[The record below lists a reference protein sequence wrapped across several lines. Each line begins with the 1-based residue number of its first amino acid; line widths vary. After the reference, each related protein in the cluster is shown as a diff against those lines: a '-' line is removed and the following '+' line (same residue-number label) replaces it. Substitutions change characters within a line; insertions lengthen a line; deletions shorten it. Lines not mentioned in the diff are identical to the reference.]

1 MDFIS
6 CDWGT
11 THFRLRWSDN
21 SGNREI
27 QTDEGAARLAAR
39 GGDRA
44 AVYRETLERG
54 LEALGAPRDLPV
66 VLSGMASSTLGWK
79 ELPYARLPFALD
91 GSTAVWERLD
101 ARTILV
107 SGFCSESDMV
117 RGEETQAL
125 GIAATLGTASA
136 DPACWILPGTH
147 SKHLEVRSGFIV
159 EVRTFMTGE
168 LFDLLTHHS
177 VLRHTTDGQAP
188 FDADA
193 FAEGVEAARQGPVTG
208 ALFQARTR
216 QVLGHKPAAANA
228 SFLSG
233 LLVGAELEP
242 LIRRECPLLIA
253 ASGSLRTA
261 YSTAARRLGLEPRL
275 TLLESTSLTARG
287 QEVLLRRL
295 PVVP

>member
-11 THFRLRWSDN
+11 THYRLRR
-21 SGNREI
+21 SGEPSPREI
-27 QTDEGAARLAAR
+27 QSDQGAARLAAR

-44 AVYRETLERG
+44 AAYRETLERG
-54 LEALGAPRDLPV
+54 LESLGAPDDLPV
-66 VLSGMASSTLGWK
+66 VISGMASSTLGWK
-79 ELPYARLPFALD
+79 ELAYAHLPFALD

-107 SGFCSESDMV
+107 SGFRSESDMV

-125 GIAATLGTASA
+125 GIAAAVGTALT
-136 DPACWILPGTH
+136 DQACWILPGTH

-159 EVRTFMTGE
+159 GVRTFMTGE

-177 VLRHTTDGQAP
+177 VLRHTTDATAP
-188 FDADA
+188 IDANA
-193 FAEGVEAARQGPVTG
+193 FAEGVDAARHSPVTG

-216 QVLGHKPAAANA
+216 QVLAGKPAAANA

-233 LLVGAELEP
+233 LLVGAELES
-242 LIRRECPLLIA
+242 LTRNECPLLIA

-261 YSTAARRLGLEPRL
+261 YSTAARILGLEPRL
-275 TLLESTSLTARG
+275 TLLESTPLTARG
-287 QEVLLRRL
+287 QEVLLRRVSMT
-295 PVVP
+295 P